1 MQLEALRPLTAGILS
16 ERRAVHP
23 FGLCGGGDAQPGLN
37 LLIRAGG
44 RTVNL
49 GAKATVH
56 LEAGDRLRILTPGGG
71 GFGPEGADEAAAAAL
86 RKRRL
91 GGDGHEGDGGP
102 AAKRQAVAL
111 KGSVEEYRRA
121 QETV

>member
-1 MQLEALRPLTAGILS
+1 MAVAHHFHRRLRPPPLAIIPLATTPL
-16 ERRAVHP
+16 
-23 FGLCGGGDAQPGLN
+23 
-37 LLIRAGG
+37 
-44 RTVNL
+44 RTTP

-71 GFGPEGADEAAAAAL
+71 GFGPEGADAAAAAAL
-86 RKRRL
+86 KRRRL
-91 GGDGHEGDGGP
+91 GGEGGDGGEGGESGP